1 VDCLIHKK
9 RKKNKKNEVENM
21 KVKINDKY
29 MLIIY
34 FLWEIILYI
43 IKLYENLYYYKIY
56 NRKER

>member
-1 VDCLIHKK
+1 
-9 RKKNKKNEVENM
+9 M